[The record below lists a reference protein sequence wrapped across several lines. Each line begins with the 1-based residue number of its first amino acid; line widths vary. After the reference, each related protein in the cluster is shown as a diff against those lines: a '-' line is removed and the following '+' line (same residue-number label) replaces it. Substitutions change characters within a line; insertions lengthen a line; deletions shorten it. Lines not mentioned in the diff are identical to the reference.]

1 VAQYATE
8 AELISLQIPTAAL
21 AGVTAMGIDPEDHL
35 IQASGKVDTYLRGRY
50 RLPLSAPYPDE
61 IKMVTLQLAA
71 YTIICAR
78 GFDANEPADVTFRM
92 QYDDAIMWLRE
103 IAAGKVSLD
112 VAADAT
118 PTVHDG
124 RPVVRSRART
134 STDRFRDID
143 DDC

>member
-1 VAQYATE
+1 MSQYATQS
-8 AELISLQIPTAAL
+8 ELTSLQIPAAAL
-21 AGVTAMGIDPEDHL
+21 AGVTASGINPDDHL
-35 IQASGKVDTYLRGRY
+35 VQASGKVDTYLRGRY
-50 RLPLSAPYPDE
+50 SLPLTAPYPNE

-78 GFDANEPADVTFRM
+78 GFDANDPADVTFRM

-103 IAAGKVSLD
+103 IAAGKVNLAL
-112 VAADAT
+112 AADAT

-124 RPVVRSRART
+124 RPVVRSRVRT

-143 DDC
+143 DC